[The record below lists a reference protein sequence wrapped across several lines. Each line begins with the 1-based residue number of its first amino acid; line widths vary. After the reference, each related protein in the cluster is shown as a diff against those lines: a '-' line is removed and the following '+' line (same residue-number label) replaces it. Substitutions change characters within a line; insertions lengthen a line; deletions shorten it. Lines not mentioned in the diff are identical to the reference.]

1 MAKAK
6 SATFFIRR
14 TMNVGTTAAQTLTI
28 DTSAYVD
35 PADRQGIMIEEVDF
49 IFYNNAGRRPFN
61 ATSRQVAVQLL
72 AGAFADLADYADE
85 NLIASGG
92 LVFDSQGGQHNASD
106 LYPDALA
113 TPGGRIVVDDQMTL
127 VGSTAPTNIA
137 NLQVAVLIKAKV
149 VTLTN
154 KDYMALALQTVSN

>member
-6 SATFFIRR
+6 TSTFFIRR
-14 TMNVGTTAAQTLTI
+14 SISAATTAAQTLTI

-49 IFYNNAGRRPFN
+49 IFYQSSTKRPYN
-61 ATSRQVAVQLL
+61 ATGKQVAVQLL
-72 AGAFADLADYADE
+72 SGAYSDLADYANED
-85 NLIASGG
+85 LIASGG
-92 LVFDSQGGQHNASD
+92 LVFDSQGGQNNASD

-127 VGSTAPTNIA
+127 VSSVNTATA
-137 NLQVAVLIKAKV
+137 NLQCAVLIKAKV
-149 VTLTN
+149 VTLSN
-154 KDYMALALQTVSN
+154 KDYMALALQTVAN

>member
-6 SATFFIRR
+6 TATFFIRR
-14 TMNVGTTAAQTLTI
+14 SLDIGTTAANTLTI

-61 ATSRQVAVQLL
+61 ATSRQAAVQLL
-72 AGAFADLADYADE
+72 SGAYSDLADYANED
-85 NLIASGG
+85 LIASGG

-127 VGSTAPTNIA
+127 VGSTAPTNIS
-137 NLQVAVLIKAKV
+137 NFQVAVLIKAKV
-149 VTLTN
+149 VTLSN
-154 KDYMALALQTVSN
+154 KDYMALALQTVAN